1 MFGVILARIQT
12 PNRYCIAVVSLFDP
26 LINYPPPKKNRTISY
41 WMLQPGSHHCNYHKN
56 TVCENY

>member
-26 LINYPPPKKNRTISY
+26 LINYPPQNKPYNILWDATTKFTS
-41 WMLQPGSHHCNYHKN
+41 LQLS
-56 TVCENY
+56 